1 LEENAMKT
9 VLCFTLLIAIST
21 AMVAQ
26 EGQRTLSNADV
37 SNMTKSGISEQTIV
51 LAIQKSATKFD
62 TTPDALIA
70 LRKDGVSDQVLN
82 AMLASPSASP
92 KPNSNE
98 GESREGT
105 ELLLKTLDSFG
116 PREVLAG
123 VHAIE
128 WRGTNVQAASTG
140 NTTSFQLERIFVLP
154 DKIYATAQSSTGLDN
169 KMVITPEL
177 NYFSAGKMTSAI
189 AAPTLADYRDG
200 AKMDPIY
207 IAQHVGDYKCISEGT
222 EQIGDIIAAK
232 LKVSGQGQEV
242 HWSIDPSSGRLLR
255 ARHTNAASH
264 EVVVDYSDWRLVNG
278 IYTPFQRKGVED
290 GRTTDITIAE
300 YEINPTIDPKV
311 FEPPVA
317 QPSAG
322 FTFKVLQSE
331 SVPYVVQT
339 GGGVSTSCQISGST
353 TTSFSSYTTG
363 NSTSGNA
370 VSTPNLRMNC
380 ASSENTIRWNH
391 VLNAMLVEASDGNAY
406 IIACDRAWRWSKCT
420 GLKPGDV
427 FNARRTDKGIL
438 VQFFNTK
445 SQEKEATYGVLQAK
459 SMR

>member
-1 LEENAMKT
+1 MKT
-9 VLCFTLLIAIST
+9 ALCFTLLISIST
-21 AMVAQ
+21 VLVAQ
-26 EGQRTLSNADV
+26 EGQRTLTNTDV

-51 LAIQKSATKFD
+51 LAIQKGATKFD

-70 LRKDGVSDQVLN
+70 LKKDGVSDQVLN
-82 AMLASPSASP
+82 AMLASSAASP
-92 KPNSNE
+92 RPGSNE
-98 GESREGT
+98 GDSREGM
-105 ELLLKTLDSFG
+105 ELLLRTLGSFG
-116 PREVLAG
+116 SREALAG

-128 WRGTNVQAASTG
+128 WKGTNVQTASTG
-140 NTTSFQLERIFVLP
+140 NTTSFQVERIFVLP

-169 KMVITPEL
+169 KMVITPEF
-177 NYFSAGKMTSAI
+177 NYLSSGKMTSAV
-189 AAPTLADYRDG
+189 AVPTLADYRDG
-200 AKMDPIY
+200 AKIDPIY
-207 IAQHVGDYKCISEGT
+207 IAQHVGDYKCVSEGT
-222 EQIGDIIAAK
+222 EQIGNITASK

-242 HWSIDPSSGRLLR
+242 DWSVDPTSGRLLR
-255 ARHTNAASH
+255 TRRINAASH
-264 EVVVDYSDWRLVNG
+264 EVVVNYSDWRLVSG
-278 IYTPFQRKGVED
+278 VYAPFQRKGVEE
-290 GRTTDITIAE
+290 GRTTETTIAE
-300 YEINPTIDPKV
+300 YEVNPAIDSRL
-311 FEPPVA
+311 FEPPA
-317 QPSAG
+317 TQASAA

-339 GGGVSTSCQISGST
+339 GGGISTNCQISGST

-370 VSTPNLRMNC
+370 ISTPNLRMNC
-380 ASSENTIRWNH
+380 SSSSNTIRWNH

-420 GLKPGDV
+420 GLRPGDV
-427 FNARRTDKGIL
+427 FNAQRTDKGIL